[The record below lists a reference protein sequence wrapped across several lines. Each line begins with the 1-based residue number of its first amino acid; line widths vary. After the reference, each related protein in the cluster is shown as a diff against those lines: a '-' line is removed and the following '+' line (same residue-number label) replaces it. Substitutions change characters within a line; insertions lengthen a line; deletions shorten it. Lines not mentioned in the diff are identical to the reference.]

1 MAPGLLTMAQVQR
14 LKGLFRRL
22 VAGETGPFVMA
33 SGRAQFSQPPIGFR
47 LMKPVRRTVHTR
59 AATTVPRASRR
70 LRTTATMAS
79 SSLRRL
85 MAEPTPTP
93 AAPAA

>member
-1 MAPGLLTMAQVQR
+1 MAPDLLAMAEVQR
-14 LKGLFRRL
+14 FESLFRRL
-22 VAGETGPFVMA
+22 MAGETGPFVMA
-33 SGRAQFSQPPIGFR
+33 SGRAQFSQPPIGLR
-47 LMKPVRRTVHTR
+47 LVKPVRRAVHTR
-59 AATTVPRASRR
+59 AATTVPRASRK